1 MCRKLRKVITSKD
14 EEERTKKIRGSKC
27 NIEYE
32 RVRIDRRTEYLK
44 TKRKKRDMRLIARFR
59 CGNELERTCRI

>member
-44 TKRKKRDMRLIARFR
+44 TKRKKRDMRLTARFR